1 MYGNDAPFWGI
12 DAERWSSCSLEGEEV
27 WMNKGK
33 KRKKGWWKLPSVR
46 QSLTLDGGL
55 SYG

>member
-27 WMNKGK
+27 WVNKGK
-33 KRKKGWWKLPSVR
+33 KEKR
-46 QSLTLDGGL
+46 GGGNCRL
-55 SYG
+55 CVKV